1 MAQCFTKPTVPNAGN
16 PALVLALGLALAVAG
31 CGQGAERQPEVSTAK
46 APSSVAS
53 PSAPLRVPSSA
64 ACAPAPGLVKA
75 PDFTPSAADF
85 AKLEANFAA
94 AYGHACDEKWL
105 AHDPLVPAGAP
116 HPGQLTVINAP
127 DANVASIYRGGD
139 DGKGDILLEYHF
151 AGSDGSQ
158 SLPTADDLQEAIYC
172 AVHAASEAEQDDS
185 GRCLAD

>member
-1 MAQCFTKPTVPNAGN
+1 MKPAVPMLAT
-16 PALVLALGLALAVAG
+16 ALAVLAVAG
-31 CGQGAERQPEVSTAK
+31 CGQGAQRHADKSPA
-46 APSSVAS
+46 APPSPAAS
-53 PSAPLRVPSSA
+53 AAAPGTSSA
-64 ACAPAPGLVKA
+64 ACARAPRLVKA

-85 AKLEANFAA
+85 AKLEASFAA

-105 AHDPLVPAGAP
+105 AHAPLVPPGVP

-127 DANVASIYRGGD
+127 NANVASIYRGGD
-139 DGKGDILLEYHF
+139 DGKGDMLLEYHF